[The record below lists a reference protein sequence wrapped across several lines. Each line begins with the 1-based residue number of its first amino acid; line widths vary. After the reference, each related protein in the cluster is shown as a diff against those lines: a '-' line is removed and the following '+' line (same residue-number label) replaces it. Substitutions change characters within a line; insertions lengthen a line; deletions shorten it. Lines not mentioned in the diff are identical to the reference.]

1 MPDYLKIIYDE
12 KLVPRTNYPEL
23 LAQRLI
29 KKYQIKKTDKILEVG
44 SGRGEVLKGF
54 KSYGSDCFSL
64 DQSSAF
70 QKDLEK
76 SGIEFVEH
84 SIDNKSRIPFDDE
97 TFDVIFTKSFLEHV
111 FDPEPVIIEFKRILK
126 KGGKLI
132 NLIPDWESNM
142 KIYYDDHTH
151 KRPFTVMTLRDL
163 YRIIEFEEYHVETFR
178 QLPITWKYKSV
189 NLFCCIISPF
199 IHHRVKNK
207 FLKWSR
213 ELMIESIA
221 IK

>member
-1 MPDYLKIIYDE
+1 MPDYLKTIYDE
-12 KLVPRTNYPEL
+12 KLVPRTNYPLL
-23 LAQRLI
+23 LANRLI
-29 KKYQIKKTDKILEVG
+29 NKYQIKKTDKILEVG
-44 SGRGEVLKGF
+44 CGRGEVLQGF
-54 KSYGSDCFSL
+54 KSFGSHCFGL
-64 DQSSAF
+64 DQSTAF

-76 SGIEFVEH
+76 SGIEFIEH

-97 TFDVIFTKSFLEHV
+97 SFDVIFTKSFLEHV
-111 FDPEPVIIEFKRILK
+111 FDPEPIILDFKRVLK

-142 KIYYDDHTH
+142 RIYYDDHTH

-163 YRIIEFEEYHVETFR
+163 YRITEFKDYDVGTFR
-178 QLPITWKYKSV
+178 QLPITWKYKSI
-189 NLFCCIISPF
+189 NFFCYLISPF
-199 IHHRVKNK
+199 IHQRVKNN

-213 ELMIESIA
+213 ELMIESVA